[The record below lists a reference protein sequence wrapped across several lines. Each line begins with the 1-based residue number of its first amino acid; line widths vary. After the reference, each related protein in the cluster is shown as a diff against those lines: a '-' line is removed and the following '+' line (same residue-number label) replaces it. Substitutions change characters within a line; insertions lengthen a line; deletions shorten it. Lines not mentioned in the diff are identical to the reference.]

1 MRVVYDYGMRNPAPG
16 ATPAETGRPAAS
28 GAGENTESVAR
39 RESVIV
45 ISLGRE
51 NRGPDTS
58 SPDSANSASS
68 ANSPAYEVVLSPE
81 ARLRDG
87 EVRHHE
93 RSHARTLGPYATTPI
108 MYDTARGPNG
118 EVVATGGKIG
128 VDLDPV
134 PGDPQAT
141 LTKARVVL
149 NAAHAPGSPSAADMR
164 VAAEAYRLAQEAQDA
179 IASEHRGEHRGT
191 SEPAAGVSSATG
203 ATSTTQD
210 D

>member
-1 MRVVYDYGMRNPAPG
+1 MRVVYDYGMRTPQPQ
-16 ATPAETGRPAAS
+16 ATVASSGNPAAS
-28 GAGENTESVAR
+28 QAADGPDSVRR

-51 NRGPDTS
+51 DHASRQNS
-58 SPDSANSASS
+58 SD
-68 ANSPAYEVVLSPE
+68 YEVVLSQE
-81 ARLRDG
+81 AQLRDG

-93 RSHARTLGPYATTPI
+93 RSHVRTLGPYATTPI
-108 MYDTARGPNG
+108 MYDTARGPDG

-128 VDLDPV
+128 VDLNPV

-164 VAAEAYRLAQEAQDA
+164 VAAEAYRVAQQAQDE
-179 IASEHRGEHRGT
+179 IASDRG
-191 SEPAAGVSSATG
+191 G
-203 ATSTTQD
+203 APDPTQPTAQAD
-210 D
+210 